1 MTTGKLALVYLM
13 KFHLA
18 RQNST
23 RGINPLDITSDRVTV
38 ARKGPLSTEGCSMT
52 ACTLLAVSYERKM
65 QKGFKVLGF
74 W

>member
-1 MTTGKLALVYLM
+1 M
-13 KFHLA
+13 KFHLT

-23 RGINPLDITSDRVTV
+23 RGINPLNITNYSVTMAKKV
-38 ARKGPLSTEGCSMT
+38 PLSIEGRSMS

-65 QKGFKVLGF
+65 QRGFKVLGF